1 MAIPSLILNMSC
13 FFSVLVFACV
23 CEWGAIR
30 LWRDGQTSSE
40 LESDDWHVLLEA
52 HFGAT
57 ILHTH
62 TRTSILAITS
72 QCVGLIAQI
81 HIIERYSQKEAQ
93 NEGEGEIVLK

>member
-1 MAIPSLILNMSC
+1 MCVSGGRFAFDVM
-13 FFSVLVFACV
+13 VKLVV
-23 CEWGAIR
+23 N
-30 LWRDGQTSSE
+30 LSQTIGTYYSKLTSGLLSS
-40 LESDDWHVLLEA
+40 
-52 HFGAT
+52 
-57 ILHTH
+57 TH